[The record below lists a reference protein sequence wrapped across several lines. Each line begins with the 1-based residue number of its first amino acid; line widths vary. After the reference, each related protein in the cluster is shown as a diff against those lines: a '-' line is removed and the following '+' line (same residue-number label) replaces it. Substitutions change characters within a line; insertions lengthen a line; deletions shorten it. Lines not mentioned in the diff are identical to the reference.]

1 MRFSNLYSRL
11 LTQPVL
17 NQKWAILYLL
27 YQLSD
32 SEEPGVPAQ
41 AGSLKSPVK
50 KSRNGLGID
59 GGRPPSPGI
68 YTTRDAAAFEE
79 AFAPGGI
86 RKVPGQEGGQTERKG
101 STQPIG
107 SSAASQGEGIALKT
121 ALLAAN
127 YVEIDPPETTLLRD
141 LPFTL
146 QGISSTSLPFS
157 NIPGLKLPTTLPPPI
172 ISLLHALAEPSL
184 LYKGLEAFVHSSE
197 PGLLGQSL
205 RAAIGGELRSYLS
218 LVATLETQI
227 RQALSHLNEEM
238 PRGGIGQ
245 AGVTLKRIVVW
256 TREATMGLRLL
267 SVIAEESK
275 SQGRIPIPDLVL
287 TCNRQTRRAVDLLN
301 TRVFIISWGSLGR
314 RFC

>member
-1 MRFSNLYSRL
+1 MAVNHAGDLIKKKLIRGNPSPEKALRFSNLYSRL

-32 SEEPGVPAQ
+32 SEEPSVLAQ
-41 AGSLKSPVK
+41 ARSFKSPVK
-50 KSRNGLGID
+50 NSRNGRGID
-59 GGRPPSPGI
+59 EGQAPVSPGI
-68 YTTRDAAAFEE
+68 HTRREEAAFEE

-86 RKVPGQEGGQTERKG
+86 RKVQGRDGGQAQRK
-101 STQPIG
+101 SSQPIR
-107 SSAASQGEGIALKT
+107 SSAASQREGTSLKA

-141 LPFTL
+141 LPYTL
-146 QGISSTSLPFS
+146 QGLSSTSLPFS
-157 NIPGLKLPTTLPPPI
+157 NVPGLKLPTTLPPPI

-275 SQGRIPIPDLVL
+275 S
-287 TCNRQTRRAVDLLN
+287 
-301 TRVFIISWGSLGR
+301 
-314 RFC
+314 

>member
-1 MRFSNLYSRL
+1 MAVNHAGDLIKKKLIRSNPSPEKALRFSNLYSRL

-32 SEEPGVPAQ
+32 SEEPGVPTQ
-41 AGSLKSPVK
+41 ARSLKSPVK
-50 KSRNGLGID
+50 NSRNGRGID
-59 GGRPPSPGI
+59 GGGPPVSPGI

-86 RKVPGQEGGQTERKG
+86 RKVSGREGGQSERIG
-101 STQPIG
+101 STQPVG
-107 SSAASQGEGIALKT
+107 SNAASQREGIALKT

-127 YVEIDPPETTLLRD
+127 YVEIDPPEITLLRD

-146 QGISSTSLPFS
+146 QGLSSTSLPFS

-205 RAAIGGELRSYLS
+205 RAAIGGELRSYLG

-275 SQGRIPIPDLVL
+275 SQGRIPIL
-287 TCNRQTRRAVDLLN
+287 
-301 TRVFIISWGSLGR
+301 
-314 RFC
+314 

>member
-1 MRFSNLYSRL
+1 LRFSNLYSRL

-32 SEEPGVPAQ
+32 SDEPGLPAQ
-41 AGSLKSPVK
+41 ARSPKSPVK
-50 KSRNGLGID
+50 NSRNGRIID
-59 GGRPPSPGI
+59 EEGRPVSPGV

-86 RKVPGQEGGQTERKG
+86 RKVPGRERGQTERKG
-101 STQPIG
+101 STHPIA
-107 SSAASQGEGIALKT
+107 SSAASREGTAVKT

-127 YVEIDPPETTLLRD
+127 YVEIDPSEATLLRD
-141 LPFTL
+141 MPFTL
-146 QGISSTSLPFS
+146 QGLSSTSLPFS
-157 NIPGLKLPTTLPPPI
+157 NVPGLKLPTTLPPPI

-275 SQGRIPIPDLVL
+275 SQDGIL
-287 TCNRQTRRAVDLLN
+287 
-301 TRVFIISWGSLGR
+301 IS
-314 RFC
+314 